1 LRRQLFGSVFPFRE
15 GELFGRHAC
24 WQLRQASIN
33 GWNGKG
39 DGLKVTTLVLV
50 DKSVRKRGAQTVTN
64 PSCPRT
70 ISAVLLLSKVG
81 VALLAS
87 WALARCDGFFRDHYK
102 ARKGHQVNCSSVC
115 EANGTSI
122 EVKKQTSKK
131 GEGGTCFPLFFS
143 LVFPPLSLPVLSL
156 PVEPTKACGI
166 FLLSWFVCIP
176 SGATHSQNYGCDGSN
191 NCEKSLGNEF
201 PFPLPPFPFLS
212 CLARVVSL
220 SRIDYPLQPE
230 RKKE

>member
-1 LRRQLFGSVFPFRE
+1 M
-15 GELFGRHAC
+15 
-24 WQLRQASIN
+24 
-33 GWNGKG
+33 
-39 DGLKVTTLVLV
+39 KVTTLVLV